1 MNEQKAFIDYLAYIS
16 ETESLST
23 DLEIV
28 YSVICEQ
35 YKDLE
40 LGVFNRILI
49 EQLKEKVKEKEDI
62 LRQSI
67 SLGTAGMSY
76 SFIYDNKRIER
87 SLAKVL
93 KTWKFAIIY
102 LEEAAKVPLQQK
114 LKLKFDELPDLLS
127 YEEVTELT
135 GWTKKSI
142 QTKHSTLELAC
153 IVGSGLT
160 LKQGLLEY
168 YKKRIK
174 GIQEIPEDWF
184 NSTILK
190 KGKEKKH

>member
-16 ETESLST
+16 ETDSLST

-35 YKDLE
+35 HKNLE
-40 LGVFNRILI
+40 LSVFNRILI
-49 EQLKEKVKEKEDI
+49 EQLKEKVKENEDI

-67 SLGTAGMSY
+67 SLGAAGMSY

-87 SLAKVL
+87 SLAKVI

-102 LEEAAKVPLQQK
+102 LEEAAKVPSQQK
-114 LKLKFDELPDLLS
+114 LKLKFDELPDFLS
-127 YEEVTELT
+127 YEEITELT
-135 GWTKKSI
+135 GWKKKSI
-142 QTKHSTLELAC
+142 QTKHSNLELAC
-153 IVGSGLT
+153 IEGTGLT
-160 LKQGLLEY
+160 PKQGLFEY
-168 YKKRIK
+168 YKTRIK
-174 GIQEIPEDWF
+174 GIQENPEDWF